1 MATVTKL
8 LFDLRKNLVDTS
20 SALASQGPKY
30 ISVCELPTGISF
42 PKLVHE
48 LAEIPMLPDANIEV
62 IDFMLDPV
70 HGSSR
75 QITPTGSN

>member
-1 MATVTKL
+1 MVTVTKH
-8 LFDLRKNLVDTS
+8 LFDLRINLVDTS
-20 SALASQGPKY
+20 SALASQGAKF

-42 PKLVHE
+42 TKVVHE
-48 LAEIPMLPDANIEV
+48 LTEFPMFADADIEV
-62 IDFMLDPV
+62 TDFMLDPV